1 MVIESAPPSR
11 GAGGGLPGRSAR
23 PRYTLFDDVRF
34 TRTLMGR
41 YWAAPGWPVAWA
53 LLLLLALA
61 LGSSVFATR
70 LMILG
75 QATVS
80 GGLATHHPA
89 TFYHGVLINLAGMV
103 LTMGGIALNTYACQL
118 IEIRWRARLTGNYL
132 DRWLSGRRYHF
143 IEAGGAVENLE
154 QRVQEDTMLAARTTL
169 SLAASLAQ
177 AIGTILVLGTVL
189 WSGSDSVPF
198 AVGAFVFAIPHM
210 MFWTAIV
217 YAIVTS
223 ILIHFVGRMLA
234 RYNIRQQRYE
244 AEFRLGLVR
253 VRDAAEQ
260 IAFYRGEADERRRL
274 DRQFTL
280 VRENWDSLILRTF
293 RQALIQNILTWFG
306 QMLPFFIGAGAYFQ
320 GRMTYSRLIELN
332 ATFGI
337 FGLQVTWFVQ
347 SYAQIA
353 DWRANIE
360 RLRQLEDALTAPKL
374 TGIDYRSDGEALLAR
389 DLELR
394 LPDGA
399 ALLRLASMDVGRGER
414 LLVKG
419 RSGVGKSTLMRA
431 LAGLWPFGVGTIVQP
446 SGSTMFLPQK
456 TYVPSGSL
464 QAALA
469 YPAPA
474 DTYREDELVRVLCAV
489 RLPQLTAQLREDRE
503 WAHILSPGEQQRLSA
518 ARALLT
524 RPDFLFLDE
533 ATSALDPELEQE
545 LYTTLI
551 AWLPDTAIVSVAHRP
566 TLAPF
571 HNRVLD
577 LSQPAAAQNGAV
589 PASA

>member
-1 MVIESAPPSR
+1 MTDVASFPVAGKEANKSVPPR
-11 GAGGGLPGRSAR
+11 L
-23 PRYTLFDDVRF
+23 RYGLFDDVRF
-34 TRTLMGR
+34 TGALMRR
-41 YWAAPGWPVAWA
+41 YWTSSRWPAAWA
-53 LLLLLALA
+53 LTMLLALA
-61 LGSSVFATR
+61 LVGSIFATR
-70 LMILG
+70 LLILG
-75 QATVS
+75 QASVA
-80 GGLATHHPA
+80 GGLASRHPA
-89 TFYHGVLINLAGMV
+89 AFYHGVLLNLGGLV
-103 LTMGGIALNTYACQL
+103 LTMGGIALNSYACQL
-118 IEIRWRARLTGNYL
+118 IEIRWRARLTGDYL
-132 DRWLSGRRYHF
+132 DRWLSDRRYHS
-143 IEAGGAVENLE
+143 IEMGGAIENLE

-169 SLAASLAQ
+169 SLLSSLAQ

-189 WSGSDSVPF
+189 WSGSDTVPF
-198 AVGAFVFAIPHM
+198 ALGALVIAIPHM

-217 YAIVTS
+217 YALVTS
-223 ILIHFVGRMLA
+223 VLIHFVGRSLS
-234 RYNIRQQRYE
+234 RFTIRQQRYE

-274 DRQFTL
+274 DAQFAL
-280 VRENWDSLILRTF
+280 VRGNWGSLIVRSF
-293 RQALIQNILTWFG
+293 RQAIIQNILAWCG

-320 GRMTYSRLIELN
+320 GRMTFGRLTELN

-337 FGLQVTWFVQ
+337 FALQITWFVQ

-360 RLRQLEDALTAPKL
+360 RLRQLEAVLAAPRIS
-374 TGIDYRSDGEALLAR
+374 GISYRSGGGALLAR

-399 ALLRLASMDVGRGER
+399 PLLRLASMDVARGDR

-419 RSGVGKSTLMRA
+419 QSGIGKSMLMRA
-431 LAGLWPFGVGTIVQP
+431 LAGLWPFGSGTIVWP
-446 SGSTMFLPQK
+446 SGSAMFLPQK

-464 QAALA
+464 EAALA

-474 DTYREDELVRVLCAV
+474 GAYRDEELVRVLCAV
-489 RLPQLTAQLREDRE
+489 RLPHLATQLRDDQDWDR
-503 WAHILSPGEQQRLSA
+503 ILSPGEQQRLSA
-518 ARALLT
+518 ARALLS

-533 ATSALDPELEQE
+533 ATSALDPELERE

-551 AWLPDTAIVSVAHRP
+551 EWLPDTAIVSVAHRP
-566 TLAPF
+566 ALAMF

-577 LSQPAAAQNGAV
+577 LSLSATPHAGAV
-589 PASA
+589 PVPA